1 MLEKASFT
9 LYSIIF
15 ISSLLLALCS
25 VLLWC
30 PSRRTTCAAVSS
42 LAHQFRQ
49 FWSGRFAVVATGL
62 VFCFWSSTGVQESVI
77 DSYQW
82 SHIVFLLCNYRS
94 YLGASLISV
103 FIPLYRFLS
112 IDRHWSLIKISL
124 LMQHWMQQ
132 ISASE
137 TGPNDLHVVG
147 QFQSVSRWFRRFAPL
162 SSSGE
167 LLPFFVTLL
176 DTDFCL
182 ILRSGLFSIGDCQ
195 RVLAIMLPSLVCTV
209 LVTTFVWHDYFSKCD
224 LACLLHENFF
234 FHRAARLC
242 AVGERRIFSSN
253 ADFSIYAGTTKRR
266 RVACETGRLR

>member
-1 MLEKASFT
+1 M
-9 LYSIIF
+9 
-15 ISSLLLALCS
+15 
-25 VLLWC
+25 
-30 PSRRTTCAAVSS
+30 
-42 LAHQFRQ
+42 
-49 FWSGRFAVVATGL
+49 
-62 VFCFWSSTGVQESVI
+62 
-77 DSYQW
+77 
-82 SHIVFLLCNYRS
+82 
-94 YLGASLISV
+94 
-103 FIPLYRFLS
+103 
-112 IDRHWSLIKISL
+112 KISL

-132 ISASE
+132 ISTSE

-234 FHRAARLC
+234 STALPGC
-242 AVGERRIFSSN
+242 ALSVRGEYFPVMPTFLSMPGPPRGG
-253 ADFSIYAGTTKRR
+253 A
-266 RVACETGRLR
+266 